1 MEIFQGLLDG
11 FAIALSTNNLLFA
24 FLGALL
30 GTAIGVLPGL
40 GPAGTIALLLPV
52 VYQMGSSTT
61 TVIFLAGIYYGSM
74 YGGSTTS
81 ILLNL
86 PGEAASVITTLDGY
100 KMALKGRAGAALSI
114 AAIGSFIA
122 GTFGVIGLTLV
133 APPLAEFALRF
144 GPPEYFALTLVGLL
158 LAVMLSGSSMW
169 KGMVT
174 LAIGILL
181 ASVGMDPISGN
192 LRFTFGSMGL
202 MSGFDFTTLAMGV
215 FGLGEILFNL
225 EKNETVQV
233 LTTKI
238 GRLLPSRSDWIA
250 SRWAILR
257 GSVMGFAVGILPG
270 GGGVIAS
277 LASYATER
285 RLSRN
290 PEEFGHGAIAGVAG
304 PESAN
309 NSASTSSFIPLL
321 TLGIPSNSSI
331 AMIYAALLIQGVTP
345 GAFLIKEHPEVFWG
359 VTASMY
365 IGNVML
371 LLLNLP
377 LVGLWV
383 QLLKVPFHILG
394 PLVVLVTVVGV
405 YSTSNDMFQVY
416 TLICFGILGYLLR
429 KFRFEPG
436 PLPMAFVLAPMIE
449 DSVRQSLLMSRG
461 ELSIFVT
468 RPISATLL
476 GVFAVMVL
484 SQVIRALLSRQRG
497 VVS

>member
-1 MEIFQGLLDG
+1 VEIFQGLIDG
-11 FAIALSTNNLLFA
+11 FGIALGANNLLFA

-40 GPAGTIALLLPV
+40 GPAGTISLLLPV

-100 KMALKGRAGAALSI
+100 QMAQKGRAGAALSI

-122 GTFGVIGLTLV
+122 GTIGVIGLTFI
-133 APPLAEFALRF
+133 APPLAEFALSF
-144 GPPEYFALTLVGLL
+144 GPPEYFSLTLVGLV
-158 LAVMLSGSSMW
+158 LAVFLSGSSVS
-169 KGMVT
+169 KGLLT
-174 LAIGILL
+174 LALGMIL
-181 ASVGMDPISGN
+181 ASVGLDPITGK
-192 LRFTFGSMGL
+192 LRFTFASVGL
-202 MSGFDFTTLAMGV
+202 QSGFDFTTLAMGI
-215 FGLGEILFNL
+215 FGLGEIFYNL
-225 EKNETVQV
+225 EQSDVMGTV
-233 LTTKI
+233 TTKI
-238 GRLLPSRSDWIA
+238 GRLFPTASEWVQ

-257 GSVMGFAVGILPG
+257 GSIMGFVVGILPG
-270 GGGVIAS
+270 GGGVLGS
-277 LASYATER
+277 LASYAVEQK
-285 RLSRN
+285 LSKH
-290 PEEFGHGAIAGVAG
+290 PEEFGKGAIAGVAG

-309 NSASTSSFIPLL
+309 NAASTASFIPLL

-331 AMIYAALLIQGVTP
+331 AMIFAALLIQGVTP
-345 GAFLIKEHPEVFWG
+345 GPFLIVEHPEVFWG

-371 LLLNLP
+371 LILNLP

-383 QLLKVPFHILG
+383 QLLKVPFNILG
-394 PLVVLVTVVGV
+394 PVVVLLTVIGV
-405 YSTSNDMFQVY
+405 YSTSNDVFQVFV
-416 TLICFGILGYLLR
+416 LIFFGVVGYFMR

-449 DSVRQSLLMSRG
+449 NSVRQSLLMSRG
-461 ELSIFVT
+461 SLGIFVE
-468 RPISATLL
+468 RPISAVLL
-476 GVFAVMVL
+476 GVFAIMVI
-484 SQVIRALLSRQRG
+484 SQLVKALRSRKR
-497 VVS
+497 SAAI